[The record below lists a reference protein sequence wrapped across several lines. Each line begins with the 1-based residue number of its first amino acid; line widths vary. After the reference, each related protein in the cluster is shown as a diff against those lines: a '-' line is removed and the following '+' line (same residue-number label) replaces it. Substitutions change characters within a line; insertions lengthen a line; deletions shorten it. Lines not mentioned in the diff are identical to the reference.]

1 MGVEVGGGVK
11 LKDCEEPIPE
21 GKSAQAA
28 SFATH
33 ANQIEVGVGQC
44 VKFSL
49 ERPTLPL
56 DQKIITA
63 KNCWIKIN
71 VRMFLSFYIYLVLFP
86 L

>member
-1 MGVEVGGGVK
+1 MAARSPQSKLRSLLAPGIGCGDRGVCVK

-44 VKFSL
+44 VKLSL
-49 ERPTLPL
+49 KRPTLPL
-56 DQKIITA
+56 D
-63 KNCWIKIN
+63 
-71 VRMFLSFYIYLVLFP
+71 
-86 L
+86 